1 MPVANLSDVTS
12 TLETLFKENIEAR
25 YDDAITVLTS
35 SVAPADVAAANHLVN
50 LFLFH
55 FHPDGKQSAYENKAV
70 SPRQPTSFSKP
81 QILYYH
87 LTAYHNAAVDP
98 HLVEQDLLGHAM
110 ATLMDHTEV
119 NDDLTVGGVQVLDGA
134 LRDDDN
140 LFEIEVLSKTDTEAL
155 NVWAGHETTDIRA
168 SLYFK
173 VKNVRLE
180 PMLPQS
186 FAGPILSIGHMVAP
200 NMGVQIASIRSG
212 VTATLPTE
220 DGPLS
225 RQFRRQPA
233 ELYLGT
239 IAADRTVTI
248 TGSSIDRFVGV
259 DLTVTVGAGSETFRV
274 DFAANSGNGWTIAPA
289 PSGVTLTYGDIVE
302 RPVGGVPTNLS
313 LEPGG
318 AQIRLMKTELLERE
332 GERHPFEVPSKPY
345 AITLHPHIAGI
356 PPAGLRRFTIN
367 LNGAYDLQA
376 MAGGSDHARL
386 IRLAVGGIVYEVID
400 DEGALAA
407 GQAAI
412 SGQRSV
418 DFILTTDADEAAL
431 AMVQL
436 WVRDAV
442 SQPFWIG
449 GA

>member
-1 MPVANLSDVTS
+1 MC
-12 TLETLFKENIEAR
+12 I
-25 YDDAITVLTS
+25 
-35 SVAPADVAAANHLVN
+35 
-50 LFLFH
+50 
-55 FHPDGKQSAYENKAV
+55 
-70 SPRQPTSFSKP
+70 
-81 QILYYH
+81 
-87 LTAYHNAAVDP
+87 
-98 HLVEQDLLGHAM
+98 
-110 ATLMDHTEV
+110 
-119 NDDLTVGGVQVLDGA
+119 
-134 LRDDDN
+134 RD
-140 LFEIEVLSKTDTEAL
+140 S
-155 NVWAGHETTDIRA
+155 VWAGHETTDIKA

-173 VKNVRLE
+173 VKNVRLQ

-186 FAGPILSIGHMVAP
+186 FAGPILSIGHMVVP
-200 NMGVQIASIRSG
+200 NMGPQIASIRSG

-239 IAADRTVTI
+239 IAADRAVTI
-248 TGSSIDRFVGV
+248 IGSSIDQFVGV
-259 DLTVTVGAGSETFRV
+259 DLTVPVGAGSETIRV
-274 DFAANSGNGWTIAPA
+274 DFAANDGNGWTIAPTQ
-289 PSGVTLTYGDIVE
+289 SGITLTYGDIVE

-318 AQIRLMKTELLERE
+318 AQIRLVKTELLERD
-332 GERHPFEVPSKPY
+332 GEQHPLEVPSKPY
-345 AITLHPHIAGI
+345 AITMHPHISGI
-356 PPAGLRRFTIN
+356 APAGVRRFTIN
-367 LNGAYDLQA
+367 LNGAYDVQA

-412 SGQRSV
+412 SGQRAV